1 MTKHVVAIVGRPNVG
16 KSTFFNRCVGAKHA
30 IVDDQ
35 PGVTRDRIYRET
47 EWCGQEFVLVDTGG
61 ILTESTDEIT
71 TQVYDQAR
79 LAVTEADLIVFMVD
93 GKAGLNGADEDVA
106 NLLRRSKKPIIVAV
120 NKIDDPK
127 DEPNV
132 LSLIHI

>member
-1 MTKHVVAIVGRPNVG
+1 MANIVAIVGRPNVG

-47 EWCGQEFVLVDTGG
+47 EWSGQEFVLVDTGG
-61 ILTESTDEIT
+61 ILTESVDEIT
-71 TQVYDQAR
+71 SQVYDQAR
-79 LAVTEADLIVFMVD
+79 MAVVEADLIIFMVD

-106 NLLRRSKKPIIVAV
+106 NLLRRSKKPKPI
-120 NKIDDPK
+120 
-127 DEPNV
+127 
-132 LSLIHI
+132 